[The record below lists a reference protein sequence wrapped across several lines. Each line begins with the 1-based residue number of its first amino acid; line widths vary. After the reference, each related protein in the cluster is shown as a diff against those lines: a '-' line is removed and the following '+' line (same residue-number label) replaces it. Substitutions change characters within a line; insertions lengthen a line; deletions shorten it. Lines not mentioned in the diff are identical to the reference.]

1 MPPQIERASVIQMG
15 DRCSAN
21 HQDQCLTS
29 LPSQLVPQF
38 PNWGKITNSAIMTR
52 EEGWDKKKDAEG
64 GREFWAGGKKR
75 ELLSFVIKSLFSSKQ
90 PDLSPAGLNKCC
102 LMDWQS

>member
-1 MPPQIERASVIQMG
+1 MEIV
-15 DRCSAN
+15 
-21 HQDQCLTS
+21 QDPGYQS
-29 LPSQLVPQF
+29 INIARV
-38 PNWGKITNSAIMTR
+38 TNKKNKAIITR